1 MIKEKGEFD
10 DKLEFFEENDPEF
23 KIDSSYSFINKEDDS
38 NSSFYLTSSSDS
50 DSYSDKKQNQRMNQE

>member
-10 DKLEFFEENDPEF
+10 EKLEFFEENDPEF

-38 NSSFYLTSSSDS
+38 NSSFILTSSSDS
-50 DSYSDKKQNQRMNQE
+50 GSDSDK